1 MVWWEVAV
9 SESKIYVGS
18 LPFDANEDALREA
31 LGEFGEIRSIS
42 MSANRET
49 GRHDSPGPFPIF
61 LGIERDRQ
69 SRAVPWCPALD
80 L

>member
-9 SESKIYVGS
+9 SESKISVGS
-18 LPFDANEDALREA
+18 LPFDANEYALREG

-49 GRHDSPGPFPIF
+49 GRHDSPDPCPIF
-61 LGIERDRQ
+61 LGRERDSQ
-69 SRAVPWCPALD
+69 SRAVPWRTALG